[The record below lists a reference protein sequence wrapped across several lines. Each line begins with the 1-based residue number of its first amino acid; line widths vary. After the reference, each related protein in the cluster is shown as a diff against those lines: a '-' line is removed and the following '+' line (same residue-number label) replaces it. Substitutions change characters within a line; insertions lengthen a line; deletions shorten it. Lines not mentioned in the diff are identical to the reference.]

1 MAILDGLK
9 NAVAANVARSA
20 NNVAVNG
27 LRSIAGN
34 VFGVDLNPTNPA
46 AKLEKR
52 TTRFTLKTYQKAWLL
67 VSFRRSVPPNNF

>member
-46 AKLEKR
+46 AN
-52 TTRFTLKTYQKAWLL
+52 L
-67 VSFRRSVPPNNF
+67 VKHWV